1 MKEYK
6 VGDVVVCRISQN
18 HFAIYTLSKQT
29 SFYKKWLAI
38 GGDKNSYRISEDDFI
53 DKDNQDNVSE
63 LFSYI
68 RALSEYLSTPKI
80 DYDEDKTVN
89 ARLFVAAPDMLNALE
104 TISEMSSVLPDD
116 KYFREF
122 AVGMCQNAIKKATGE
137 QL

>member
-18 HFAIYTLSKQT
+18 HFAIYTLSMQT
-29 SFYKKWLAI
+29 SFYK
-38 GGDKNSYRISEDDFI
+38 ISEDDFI

-89 ARLFVAAPDMLNALE
+89 ANARLFVAAPDMLNALE

-122 AVGMCQNAIKKATGE
+122 AVGMCQNAIAKAKGE
-137 QL
+137 QR